1 MFVSNVY
8 PPKLTSRPTV
18 NAGRL
23 HKMCRLHPNDATIG
37 KAATMSWNHNVHYHD
52 FALGEVPQRC
62 HLALDAGCGRGALTR
77 KIALLSDEVIGIDSD
92 HGCLDQA
99 RTAHCGANLAFLEG
113 DVLTEPLPFQN
124 FDFIVAVATLH
135 HLPLR
140 RALCRFRELLRP
152 GGVLVIVG
160 LYRIATPI
168 DYAYAAAAMPI
179 SMAIR
184 FLRGE
189 EEVGAPLH
197 DPSETLATI
206 RRESAVLLPGSVL
219 RRRLFFRYSLVWRAD

>member
-1 MFVSNVY
+1 
-8 PPKLTSRPTV
+8 
-18 NAGRL
+18 
-23 HKMCRLHPNDATIG
+23 
-37 KAATMSWNHNVHYHD
+37 MSWNHNVHYHD
-52 FALGEVPQRC
+52 FALGEVPTRC
-62 HLALDAGCGRGALTR
+62 HWALDVGCGRGALTR
-77 KIALLSDEVIGIDSD
+77 KLAPLSDEVIGIDSD

-99 RTAHCGANLAFLEG
+99 RTAYGGTNLTFLEG

-140 RALCRFRELLRP
+140 RALERFRDLLRP

-160 LYRIATPI
+160 LYKSATPI
-168 DYAYAAAAMPI
+168 DYAYSAAAMPI
-179 SMAIR
+179 SMALR

-189 EEVGAPLH
+189 EDVGASLQ

-219 RRRLFFRYSLVWRAD
+219 RRRLFFRYSLVWRRPISP